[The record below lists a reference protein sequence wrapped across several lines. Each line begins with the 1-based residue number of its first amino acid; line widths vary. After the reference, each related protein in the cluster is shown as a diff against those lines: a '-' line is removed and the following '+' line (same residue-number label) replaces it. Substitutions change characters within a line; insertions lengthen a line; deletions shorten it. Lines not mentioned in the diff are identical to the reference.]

1 MALYWCF
8 SVPGSDFEDLRGE
21 TKGLLRVFAAP
32 FNFRRFTVNGDDMV
46 GSLFGM
52 HVEPSS
58 ICKHAFG
65 ETRRMRGMERGQP

>member
-1 MALYWCF
+1 MALCWCC

-32 FNFRRFTVNGDDMV
+32 FNFLRFTVNGDDMLGFAFKD
-46 GSLFGM
+46 GSSRL
-52 HVEPSS
+52 S

-65 ETRRMRGMERGQP
+65 ETRRMRGTEPGQP